1 MRKNKISKINILRG
15 IVIILLLATF
25 VRIFCFSN
33 QNGTQSSGV
42 SRKVTKILTNN
53 IKKVQAMSKEE
64 KEIFMNNAE
73 KIIRKLAHFSIYTV
87 VGFLM
92 MALMSTYNAKTII
105 RVSISFGIGVIYAI
119 SDEIHQ
125 YFIPGRSGRVFDVI
139 IDSFG
144 VLTGICIIMIILYI
158 ITKIKKKIRI
168 SE

>member
-1 MRKNKISKINILRG
+1 MKNKKINIIRIIL
-15 IVIILLLATF
+15 IILLFITF
-25 VRIFCFSN
+25 ARIFSFSN
-33 QNGTQSSGV
+33 QNGVQSSGV

-105 RVSISFGIGVIYAI
+105 RVSISFGMGVIYAI

-125 YFIPGRSGRVFDVI
+125 YFIPGRSGRAFDVI

>member
-1 MRKNKISKINILRG
+1 MKNKKINIIRIIL
-15 IVIILLLATF
+15 IILLFITF
-25 VRIFCFSN
+25 ARIFSFSN
-33 QNGTQSSGV
+33 QNGVQSSGV

-53 IKKVQAMSKEE
+53 IKKVQARSKEE

-158 ITKIKKKIRI
+158 ITRIKKKIRI

>member
-1 MRKNKISKINILRG
+1 MKNKKINIIRIIL
-15 IVIILLLATF
+15 IILLFITF
-25 VRIFCFSN
+25 ARIFSFSN
-33 QNGTQSSGV
+33 QNGVQSSGV

>member
-1 MRKNKISKINILRG
+1 MKNKKINIIRIIL
-15 IVIILLLATF
+15 IILLLITF
-25 VRIFCFSN
+25 ARIFSFSN
-33 QNGTQSSGV
+33 QNGVQSSGV

-158 ITKIKKKIRI
+158 ITRIKKKIRI

>member
-1 MRKNKISKINILRG
+1 
-15 IVIILLLATF
+15 
-25 VRIFCFSN
+25 
-33 QNGTQSSGV
+33 
-42 SRKVTKILTNN
+42 
-53 IKKVQAMSKEE
+53 
-64 KEIFMNNAE
+64 
-73 KIIRKLAHFSIYTV
+73 
-87 VGFLM
+87 M

-158 ITKIKKKIRI
+158 ITRIKKKIRI

>member
-1 MRKNKISKINILRG
+1 MKNKKINIIRIIL
-15 IVIILLLATF
+15 IILLFITF
-25 VRIFCFSN
+25 ARIFSFSN
-33 QNGTQSSGV
+33 QNGVQSSGV

-119 SDEIHQ
+119 LDEIHQ

>member
-1 MRKNKISKINILRG
+1 MKNKKINIIRIIL
-15 IVIILLLATF
+15 IILLFITF
-25 VRIFCFSN
+25 ARIFSFSN
-33 QNGTQSSGV
+33 QNGVQSSGL

-158 ITKIKKKIRI
+158 ITRIKKKIRI

>member
-1 MRKNKISKINILRG
+1 MKNKKINIIRIIL
-15 IVIILLLATF
+15 IILLFITF
-25 VRIFCFSN
+25 ARIFSFSN
-33 QNGTQSSGV
+33 QNGVQSSGV

-125 YFIPGRSGRVFDVI
+125 YFIPGRSGRVFDVM

-144 VLTGICIIMIILYI
+144 VLTGICIIMIIMYI
-158 ITKIKKKIRI
+158 ITKIKKK
-168 SE
+168 

>member
-1 MRKNKISKINILRG
+1 MKNKKINIIRIIL
-15 IVIILLLATF
+15 IILLFITF
-25 VRIFCFSN
+25 ARIFSFSN
-33 QNGTQSSGV
+33 QNGVQSSGV
-42 SRKVTKILTNN
+42 SRKVTKILINN

-64 KEIFMNNAE
+64 KKIFMNNAE

-125 YFIPGRSGRVFDVI
+125 YFIPGWKSI
-139 IDSFG
+139 
-144 VLTGICIIMIILYI
+144 
-158 ITKIKKKIRI
+158 
-168 SE
+168 

>member
-1 MRKNKISKINILRG
+1 MKNKKINIIRIIL
-15 IVIILLLATF
+15 IILLFITF
-25 VRIFCFSN
+25 ARIFSFSN
-33 QNGTQSSGV
+33 QNGVQSSGV

-158 ITKIKKKIRI
+158 ITRIKKKIRI

>member
-1 MRKNKISKINILRG
+1 MKNKKINIIRIIL
-15 IVIILLLATF
+15 IILLFITF
-25 VRIFCFSN
+25 ARIFSFSN
-33 QNGTQSSGV
+33 QNGVQSSGV
-42 SRKVTKILTNN
+42 SRKVTKILINN

-125 YFIPGRSGRVFDVI
+125 YFIPGRSGRVFDVM

-144 VLTGICIIMIILYI
+144 VLTGICIIMIIMYI
-158 ITKIKKKIRI
+158 ITKIKKK
-168 SE
+168 

>member
-1 MRKNKISKINILRG
+1 MKNKKINIIRIIL
-15 IVIILLLATF
+15 IILLFITF
-25 VRIFCFSN
+25 ARIFSFSN
-33 QNGTQSSGV
+33 QNGVQSSGV

-73 KIIRKLAHFSIYTV
+73 KIIIKLAHFSIYTV

-158 ITKIKKKIRI
+158 ITRIKKKIRI